1 MIDSPYIHRSHCYA
15 YFFTS
20 LWKSNLITSLY
31 TSHITRQSE
40 ARIHRNIIRSRVSEV
55 PLLFGIS
62 FLKVTVFFQ
71 YVMPCCKSRNLFRKQ
86 RVSEEE
92 HNTAQELNMFHLLA
106 RDAAPFHFLSRA
118 LCLALLLSPA
128 SSSLPSGSL
137 MSYQHHAS
145 RGASSR
151 PIIVKLHQKS
161 SGGHVFGFRL
171 LHPSLLNIEVMT
183 LIQRSGS
190 APKRPGTYPSWNLSA
205 AYFARPSQS
214 EKGNW
219 NN

>member
-1 MIDSPYIHRSHCYA
+1 MWCHTVSAGIY
-15 YFFTS
+15 
-20 LWKSNLITSLY
+20 
-31 TSHITRQSE
+31 SE
-40 ARIHRNIIRSRVSEV
+40 SKGCGKRNTTQHKHVYSD
-55 PLLFGIS
+55 
-62 FLKVTVFFQ
+62 
-71 YVMPCCKSRNLFRKQ
+71 
-86 RVSEEE
+86 
-92 HNTAQELNMFHLLA
+92 LNMFHLPA
-106 RDAAPFHFLSRA
+106 QDAAPFHFLSRA

-161 SGGHVFGFRL
+161 SGGHVFGFWL

-190 APKRPGTYPSWNLSA
+190 APKRPGTCPSWNLI
-205 AYFARPSQS
+205 RPSVFRS
-214 EKGNW
+214 AKSKRERKLK
-219 NN
+219 

>member
-1 MIDSPYIHRSHCYA
+1 MWCHTVSAGIY
-15 YFFTS
+15 
-20 LWKSNLITSLY
+20 
-31 TSHITRQSE
+31 SE
-40 ARIHRNIIRSRVSEV
+40 SKGCRKRNTTQHKHVYSD
-55 PLLFGIS
+55 
-62 FLKVTVFFQ
+62 
-71 YVMPCCKSRNLFRKQ
+71 
-86 RVSEEE
+86 
-92 HNTAQELNMFHLLA
+92 LNMFHLPA

-151 PIIVKLHQKS
+151 PIIVKLHHKS
-161 SGGHVFGFRL
+161 SGGHVFGFWL

-205 AYFARPSQS
+205 AYFARPNQS